1 MNETKTPLGRL
12 LVGMVF
18 GQFGYTMATVVPLAL
33 LLVFKFIE
41 IDPQNITTDFSIVTG
56 IGAIINIVFAYIG
69 GAVSDRTTLSF
80 GRRRTWIMI
89 GSIVGAAALMGVGT
103 AKSITMIVVCCCIA
117 LLFYNLAY
125 ASYSAL
131 IPDQVEEK
139 HRGKASG
146 IIGLFNPVAIVIGM
160 ITMTALNNLT
170 LTMKFG
176 VLSSVS
182 IIGAIIACI
191 LVKDPPISEYK
202 SSHKEAATGFGEK
215 MARIYPSPK
224 KYPYFSWACLTRFLA
239 AAAFA
244 AQTYA
249 TIYLMQKF
257 GIAQEAVTGIATL
270 GSLINTVTLALSS
283 VVGGVLSDKF
293 RKQKPF
299 VGGAAVLLGIGVWIM
314 AFAPSITF
322 YFVSQAVIGFG
333 FGMFLAV
340 DIALVAR
347 VLPNKED
354 SAKDFG
360 IMNVANNI
368 AGSIVPVIASPLI
381 AMGGFALFYGVLGVA
396 GLLSA
401 AAVSPIPEMSPNQA
415 EGETVLQ

>member
-18 GQFGYTMATVVPLAL
+18 GQFGYTMATVIPLAI

-41 IDPQNITTDFSIVTG
+41 TDPTNITADFSIVTG
-56 IGAIINIVFAYIG
+56 VGAIINIVFAYVG
-69 GAVSDRTTLSF
+69 GAISDRTTLSF

-89 GSIVGAAALMGVGT
+89 GSIVGAAALMGVAT
-103 AKSITMIVVCCCIA
+103 AKSINMIVVYWCIA
-117 LLFYNLAY
+117 LLFYNFAF

-146 IIGLFNPVAIVIGM
+146 IIGLFNPIAILGGM
-160 ITMTALNNLT
+160 IMMTALNSLP
-170 LTMKFG
+170 LIMKFG
-176 VLSSVS
+176 VLSIISVT
-182 IIGAIIACI
+182 GAIIACI

-202 SSHKEAATGFGEK
+202 SSNKGEATSFSEK
-215 MARIYPSPK
+215 MGRIYPSPK

-239 AAAFA
+239 AVAFA
-244 AQTYA
+244 SQTYA

-257 GIAQEAVTGIATL
+257 SIAQEAVTGIATL
-270 GSLINTVTLALSS
+270 GSLINTVTLALAS

-299 VGGAAVLLGIGVWIM
+299 VGGAAIMLGIGVWIM
-314 AFAPSITF
+314 AFAPSVTV
-322 YFVSQAVIGFG
+322 YFISQAVIGLG

-354 SAKDFG
+354 AAKDFG
-360 IMNVANNI
+360 IMNVANSI
-368 AGSIVPVIASPLI
+368 AGSVVPVIATPLI
-381 AMGGFALFYGVLGVA
+381 ALGGFALFYGILGIG

-401 AAVSPIPEMSPNQA
+401 AAVAPIPEMSEKSVEEA
-415 EGETVLQ
+415 ILE

>member
-1 MNETKTPLGRL
+1 MKETKTPFGKL

-18 GQFGYTMATVVPLAL
+18 AQCGYTMATVIPLAI

-41 IDPQNITTDFSIVTG
+41 IDPQNITADFGMVTG
-56 IGAIINIVFAYIG
+56 IGAIINIIFAYVG
-69 GAVSDRTTLSF
+69 GAISDRTTLSF

-103 AKSITMIVVCCCIA
+103 AKSLNMVIVFWCIA
-117 LLFYNLAY
+117 LLFYNLSS
-125 ASYSAL
+125 ASFSAL

-146 IIGLFNPVAIVIGM
+146 VIGLFNPVAIVIGM
-160 ITMTALNNLT
+160 ITMTALNSLT

-182 IIGAIIACI
+182 VVGAIVACI
-191 LVKDPPISEYK
+191 LIKDPPISEYK
-202 SSHKEAATGFGEK
+202 SAHKEAATTFGEK

-224 KYPYFSWACLTRFLA
+224 KYPQFSWACLTRFLA

-257 GIAQEAVTGIATL
+257 GIAQEAVTGIAMV
-270 GSLINTVTLALSS
+270 GSMINTVTLAVAS

-299 VGGAAVLLGIGVWIM
+299 VGGSAILLGIGVWIM
-314 AFAPSITF
+314 AFAPSVTF

-333 FGMFLAV
+333 FGMYLAV

-354 SAKDFG
+354 AAKDFG

-368 AGSIVPVIASPLI
+368 AGSVVPVIATPLI
-381 AMGGFALFYGVLGVA
+381 AMGGFALFYGILGIG

-401 AAVSPIPEMSPNQA
+401 AAVAPIPEMSAKPVEEVA
-415 EGETVLQ
+415 IE

>member
-1 MNETKTPLGRL
+1 MNETRTPFGRL

-18 GQFGYTMATVVPLAL
+18 AQCGYTMATVIPLAI

-41 IDPQNITTDFSIVTG
+41 IDPQNVTADFGIVTG
-56 IGAIINIVFAYIG
+56 IGAIINIVFAYVG

-89 GSIVGAAALMGVGT
+89 GSLVGAAGLIGLST
-103 AKSITMIVVCCCIA
+103 AKTINMVILFWCIA
-117 LLFYNLAY
+117 LLFYNLSS
-125 ASYSAL
+125 ASFSAL
-131 IPDQVEEK
+131 IPDQVEEQ

-160 ITMTALNNLT
+160 ITMTALNGLT

-176 VLSSVS
+176 VLSTVSVV
-182 IIGAIIACI
+182 GAIMACI
-191 LVKDPPISEYK
+191 LIKDPPISEYK
-202 SSHKEAATGFGEK
+202 SSHKVAAATLGEK

-224 KYPYFSWACLTRFLA
+224 KYPQFSWACLTRFLA
-239 AAAFA
+239 ASAFA

-257 GIAQEAVTGIATL
+257 GIAQDAVTGIATI
-270 GSLINTVTLALSS
+270 GSMINTVTLALAS
-283 VVGGVLSDKF
+283 VIGGFLSDKF

-314 AFAPSITF
+314 AFAPSVTF
-322 YFVSQAVIGFG
+322 YFISQGVIGFG

-354 SAKDFG
+354 AAKDFG

-368 AGSIVPVIASPLI
+368 AGSVVPVIATPLI
-381 AMGGFALFYGVLGVA
+381 AAGGFALFYGVLGIG

-401 AAVSPIPEMSPNQA
+401 AAVSPIPEMSSKPVEEESLA
-415 EGETVLQ
+415 